1 MLSFDMSH
9 SVQEI
14 FIVTHSFRGLSKV
27 SLSLQQ
33 KAKNDELIR
42 LAEERKKE
50 VERMKKEAEEK
61 ENSAL
66 RKQYEKERRARLQ
79 EVSSIED
86 SPFDPL
92 NVEGRFTVHT
102 LSLVLD

>member
-1 MLSFDMSH
+1 M
-9 SVQEI
+9 
-14 FIVTHSFRGLSKV
+14 
-27 SLSLQQ
+27 
-33 KAKNDELIR
+33 
-42 LAEERKKE
+42 ERK
-50 VERMKKEAEEK
+50 KKEAEEK